1 MRRIYPRS
9 ARALGGIAIA
19 ILPVLASLS
28 HAADHADSP
37 ATKKDH
43 AADITDLYAWHDAA
57 KINVVLNVAGL
68 SEAGVP
74 ADYDAGVLYQIHID
88 NTGDLE
94 PDYEVLVRFGQN
106 AAGEWGVK
114 VEDLPGIADPIVGP
128 VDTVIDAGI
137 GLRVYA
143 GLRDDPFFFDLD
155 GFNAAFDDGVLMFD
169 DTRDSYAGT
178 NVLAIAL
185 EMSRDALTSDK
196 GALTVWAS
204 TGRIP

>member
-1 MRRIYPRS
+1 MRHIQTRS
-9 ARALGGIAIA
+9 ALALGGIAIA
-19 ILPVLASLS
+19 ILPVLSSLS
-28 HAADHADSP
+28 YAADHADAP
-37 ATKKDH
+37 ATKADH
-43 AADITDLYAWHDAA
+43 PADITDLYAWHDAS
-57 KINVVLNVAGL
+57 KINVVLAVAGL
-68 SEAGVP
+68 EEAGVP

-169 DTRDSYAGT
+169 DTRDSFAGT

-185 EMSRDALTSDK
+185 EMSRDALAGDK
-196 GALTVWAS
+196 GTLSVWAS
-204 TGRIP
+204 TGRKP